1 MINNFDN
8 EIELEEDLFAEEED
22 EEIEGDFVSDTLYIQ
37 QGAIKPIAK
46 FPLAFS
52 VPDKLPPIIVE
63 GCTLTWTKA
72 ALRCFGEIQQ
82 GANVKNIPYGSLRN
96 FLQVVLKDAT
106 RIEPKIG
113 LSKSAFYHANKG
125 YEPEPFV
132 YLTGGHEEEINRMLR
147 PIINDW
153 LTNYLKPFAEKEDIS
168 IGIIERLAD
177 LQESGE
183 LIKVSPFKSQVLPW
197 AWNKETDTTKHKDKY
212 AYQMLADYVARQIA
226 GQVIFPDLGP
236 IKHIVF
242 SNDTF
247 TSGIAEL
254 ITEPISLEGTKGKFS
269 FVVSLEVVT
278 YPSLHQPLL
287 KVGVSKRRWFTQLKA
302 PKYDRRNIS
311 GFIFSQE
318 HTDRAFSY
326 QIKCEQDKNG
336 KNGKTNKEEKI
347 KWVWRTDKDFE
358 ILRRE
363 LNLGS
368 SCDGQQIAL
377 GSASTNSCEVLLTY
391 RNGLQDNSEEDEETF
406 ETYGIETGVP
416 EIDKLEAFEAI
427 AKILQPLG
435 IKVFDKYSLVKSTHD
450 LKKTKKATRMIN
462 LPTLL
467 GSVLTVL
474 ETKSDLA
481 STSQYLEQLNDKQ
494 IDDLL
499 SKYFKIRLEG
509 IHRGIKALKFS
520 KPTPNQTSD
529 LQAIIQAN
537 QAAMQRLYPN
547 ERPLLFIF
555 YEAQLQTE
563 AKLLQKVTQ
572 VLWGNT
578 LDIEISRLPEDTHGP
593 RESLSGKDLNAKE
606 RSRERIKAWEST
618 AQQIEKLNQP
628 TFCLIMARQFY
639 PNPNGQNTVKPDDKV
654 NKPSTRQALAKVGAA
669 VQFLL
674 PIEKTRTTNRL
685 KLADFFHR
693 MQSAL
698 KDLIFAHSGRID
710 DVKGKVDKYLQN
722 IPPEARPK
730 EIIVITIVRK
740 QKGRVRGKIEGTF
753 LPIAIRINVDTG
765 KCEFC
770 CAYDRGNLVISSW
783 TSFSDGRAFVAELT
797 PIKLA
802 DKEEVRKTR
811 FMDFV
816 EQVVSDSVKGGKQP
830 LVMIDSSNCVQ
841 LWPWLADIRINANQI
856 NLGNKHENMEVN
868 WQGARIIRIR
878 QEIAPGIIEKKA
890 RHLIET
896 SVEDTRTKE
905 ELKKLPHTR
914 EIPSAS
920 SATGLFRLSAT
931 NQTGCVAYLSV
942 ARELPQRKTRGQSC
956 YRSTEALVKKIDDSK
971 KPICN
976 KAGLEVH
983 QLTKQAPFTGRWPT
997 PNPLE
1002 IVVTLRQPEDN
1013 ADDLAA
1019 LVESLRYGFGHY
1031 SDWTAL
1037 PAPLFFE
1044 RVVRDYISYFTIEDE
1059 ETEDEDADS

>member
-1 MINNFDN
+1 MMNNFDN
-8 EIELEEDLFAEEED
+8 EIELEEDLLAEDED
-22 EEIEGDFVSDTLYIQ
+22 EETEGDLVSDTLYIQ

-52 VPDKLPPIIVE
+52 VPDKLLPIIVE
-63 GCTLTWTKA
+63 GCNLTWTKA
-72 ALRCFGEIQQ
+72 ALQCFSEIRQ
-82 GANVKNIPYGSLRN
+82 GDNVTNLPYGSLRN
-96 FLQVVLKDAT
+96 FLQIVLKDAT
-106 RIEPKIG
+106 RIEPEIG
-113 LSKSAFYHANKG
+113 LSKSAFYHASKG
-125 YEPEPFV
+125 DEPEPFV
-132 YLTGGHEEEINRMLR
+132 YLTGGNEEEINRILR

-153 LTNYLKPFAEKEDIS
+153 LINYLKPFAEKEDIS
-168 IGIIERLAD
+168 INIIERLED
-177 LQESGE
+177 VQERGD

-197 AWNKETDTTKHKDKY
+197 AWNKETETTQPKDKY
-212 AYQMLADYVARQIA
+212 AYRMLADYLARQIA
-226 GQVIFPDLGP
+226 GKIIFPGLKP
-236 IKHIVF
+236 MKRIIF
-242 SNDTF
+242 SNGTF
-247 TSGIAEL
+247 TSGIAKL

-287 KVGVSKRRWFTQLKA
+287 KVEVSKRRWFTQLKA

-318 HTDRAFSY
+318 HTDRAFNY
-326 QIKCEQDKNG
+326 QLKCERDKKG
-336 KNGKTNKEEKI
+336 KNAKTNKEEQV

-368 SCDGQQIAL
+368 SCDGQEIAL

-391 RNGLQDNSEEDEETF
+391 RNGLQDNSEDDEEIP
-406 ETYGIETGVP
+406 EKYGIETGVP
-416 EIDKLEAFEAI
+416 ERDKLDAFEAI
-427 AKILQPLG
+427 AQILQPLG
-435 IKVFDKYSLVKSTHD
+435 MQVFNKYSLVKSIHD
-450 LKKTKKATRMIN
+450 WKNAQKATRMIN

-467 GSVLTVL
+467 GGVL
-474 ETKSDLA
+474 EALETNTNLEFTPK
-481 STSQYLEQLNDKQ
+481 YLDQLNDKQ

-499 SKYFKIRLEG
+499 SKYFDIRLEG
-509 IHRGIKALKFS
+509 IHWGRKALQFS
-520 KPTPNQTSD
+520 QRTKNQTGD
-529 LQAIIQAN
+529 LQAITQAN

-547 ERPLLFIF
+547 EQPSLFIF
-555 YEAQLQTE
+555 YEAHLKTE

-572 VLWGNT
+572 LLWGDT
-578 LDIEISRLPEDTHGP
+578 LEIEINRLPEDTHGP
-593 RESLSGKDLNAKE
+593 REGLPEKDEKAEK

-618 AQQIEKLNQP
+618 AQQIKKLNQP

-674 PIEKTRTTNRL
+674 PIEKTRKTNGL

-740 QKGRVRGKIEGTF
+740 QKGRVRGKIESTF

-783 TSFSDGRAFVAELT
+783 TGFSDARAFVAELT

-816 EQVVSDSVKGGKQP
+816 KQVISDSVEGGKQP

-841 LWPWLADIRINANQI
+841 LWPWLADTKINANKI
-856 NLGNKHENMEVN
+856 NLGQKHENMEVD
-868 WQGARIIRIR
+868 WQSARIIRIR
-878 QEIAPGIIEKKA
+878 QEIAPSIIEKKV
-890 RHLIET
+890 RHIIET

-905 ELKKLPHTR
+905 ELKELPPTL

-931 NQTGCVAYLSV
+931 NQTRCVALS
-942 ARELPQRKTRGQSC
+942 
-956 YRSTEALVKKIDDSK
+956 
-971 KPICN
+971 ICG
-976 KAGLEVH
+976 A
-983 QLTKQAPFTGRWPT
+983 
-997 PNPLE
+997 
-1002 IVVTLRQPEDN
+1002 
-1013 ADDLAA
+1013 
-1019 LVESLRYGFGHY
+1019 
-1031 SDWTAL
+1031 
-1037 PAPLFFE
+1037 
-1044 RVVRDYISYFTIEDE
+1044 
-1059 ETEDEDADS
+1059 